1 MRFRAHRPLPR
12 TLGALTGA
20 AVIAAGLTAVAPAS
34 QAAVGDIT
42 PYNMPFAAVD
52 VTTVGANAWVLSS
65 DVAAN
70 TSRLV
75 RIAPDGSQVTV
86 TLNGFAQNLTTGPD
100 SNIWVA
106 GRGAKAIYRVD
117 GNLNVATFTN
127 GLPANA
133 DPLDITTGPD
143 GALWFSMLGTQQIG
157 RITTDGAITTFSTGS
172 QTPRGITAGPSGSN
186 AVYYGVNSAN
196 LAKMTTG
203 GQQSLISAQNAT
215 VLTNDPVVAGPSVWF
230 VENQGVNNPNNL
242 ARVVNDASSVAIV
255 TQTIA
260 DMTATAPGIG
270 DTFWVASRTQT
281 SATQFTRE
289 GALIKTWSVPQ
300 GPISIYQSMDDGNL
314 WMTAGNQ
321 ALKMNVGVVPINT
334 KAPAITPATGIVAG
348 TTLTTDNGEWSYATG
363 ATYTYR
369 WQPCATSDVN
379 TCGDTPGNTAQTF
392 VVPSDLIGKYIRSCV
407 LAANSN
413 GPASAAACSAP
424 LALGAAAPPAPP
436 APPAPAT
443 GPTATI
449 GNGASIT
456 IDAPVKQKRGKRG
469 TYDVAF
475 SVTDAQG
482 TVLFQFT
489 KGKKKA
495 QATVPV
501 TNGDA
506 IYKWK
511 APKKWKKGVTTVTAT
526 FTPTAGTPY
535 TAAQVKDT
543 VKIR

>member
-1 MRFRAHRPLPR
+1 MRIKENRILPR
-12 TLGALTGA
+12 ALGALSAA
-20 AVIAAGLTAVAPAS
+20 AVVAAGLVAAAPAS

-42 PYNMPFAAVD
+42 SYNMPFAAAD
-52 VTTVGANAWVLSS
+52 VTTAGANAWVLSS
-65 DVAAN
+65 DIAAN

-86 TLNGFAQNLTTGPD
+86 SLNGFAQNLTTGPD
-100 SNIWVA
+100 GNIWVA

-117 GNLNVATFTN
+117 SGLNVATFTN
-127 GLPANA
+127 GLPNNA

-157 RITTDGAITTFSTGS
+157 RITTDGAITTFSTGT
-172 QTPRGITAGPSGSN
+172 QNPRGITAGPSGSN

-215 VLTNDPVVAGPSVWF
+215 QLTNDPVVAGSSVWF
-230 VENQGVNNPNNL
+230 IESQGPNNPNNL
-242 ARVVNDASSVAIV
+242 ARAVNDASSVAIV

-260 DMTATAPGIG
+260 TMSATAPGLG
-270 DTFWVASRTQT
+270 DTFWVASKAQT
-281 SATQFTRE
+281 SATQFTKE
-289 GALIKTWSVPQ
+289 GALVKTWSVPQ
-300 GPISIYQSMDDGNL
+300 GPTSVYQSMDDGNL

-321 ALKMNVGVVPINT
+321 ALKMNVGVVPIST

-348 TTLTTDNGEWSYATG
+348 TTLTTDNGEWAYATG

-369 WQPCATSDVN
+369 WQPCATSDPN
-379 TCGDTPGNTAQTF
+379 TCGDTPSNTAQTF
-392 VVPSDLIGKYIRSCV
+392 VVPADLIGKYMRSCV
-407 LAANSN
+407 LATNSN
-413 GPASAAACSAP
+413 GPAAAAACSAP
-424 LALGAAAPPAPP
+424 LGLGSVAPPTPP
-436 APPAPAT
+436 GPPAPAT

-449 GNGASIT
+449 GNGATIT
-456 IDAPVKQKRGKRG
+456 LDAPVKQKRGKRA

-482 TVLFQFT
+482 TVLFQF
-489 KGKKKA
+489 KSGKKKA

-511 APKKWKKGVTTVTAT
+511 APKKWKKKVTVTAT

-535 TAAQVKDT
+535 AAAQVKDT
-543 VKIR
+543 VKLK